1 MTVELPTP
9 GPAFEWPE
17 EENCPNCPCCFR
29 ELCQRGA
36 ARTGQCVSCVRPEYR
51 MGVYGCPCSS
61 PLLRGTAAWRAERIR
76 ATVRATECPLPPC
89 VEVVLRALA
98 QGEVA
103 GDRQALGLL
112 RVGGF
117 AQDTDAGEWS
127 ITELGQVYL
136 DARHDLRFPAVV
148 EVVAVDKAARLAHV
162 VVGAWD
168 SSRPVPV
175 LLSHLTDSTGLD
187 AEELPGVWLD
197 AEANCHATDPD
208 DLVLTKVRVSE
219 PVPAGFM
226 GADPE
231 ETVTLRAVDVALA
244 GGEQA

>member
-1 MTVELPTP
+1 MP

-17 EENCPNCPCCFR
+17 TEQCPNCPCCFA

-36 ARTGQCVSCVRPEYR
+36 ARVKECKGCVRPEYR
-51 MGVYGCPCSS
+51 ARVWGCPCSS
-61 PLLRGTAAWRAERIR
+61 RLTRGTAAWRAERIR

-98 QGEVA
+98 QGEVSS
-103 GDRQALGLL
+103 DRQALALL

-117 AQDTDAGEWS
+117 VAEPADEVFT
-127 ITELGQVYL
+127 ITEVGEVYL
-136 DARHDLRFPAVV
+136 NARSDLRLPACL
-148 EVVAVDKAARLAHV
+148 EVLAVDKTARLAQV

-168 SSRPVPV
+168 STRPVPV
-175 LLSHLTDSTGLD
+175 LLDQLTEATGLA

-197 AEANCHATDPD
+197 AEANCHAQEPD
-208 DLVLTKVRVSE
+208 DLVLTKVRVSQPL
-219 PVPAGFM
+219 PVGFM
-226 GADPE
+226 DGDE
-231 ETVTLRAVDVALA
+231 ETVALRAVASG